1 MKNLFCMIA
10 LAAIALTAWSQTP
23 LRLSTYNGTSLERYA
38 GKQCDVTVERY
49 LFTGWNT
56 ISLPVDVT
64 EQELDEVLGQGVK
77 LERLVGVNQNG
88 TEIVLNFQDSKSEG
102 IQANVKPTSPTSST
116 ILASQATREFALAL
130 RLRRKSLWLL

>member
-1 MKNLFCMIA
+1 MKKLFCMIA

-88 TEIVLNFQDSKSEG
+88 TEIVL
-102 IQANVKPTSPTSST
+102 
-116 ILASQATREFALAL
+116 ILASQATRKFALAH